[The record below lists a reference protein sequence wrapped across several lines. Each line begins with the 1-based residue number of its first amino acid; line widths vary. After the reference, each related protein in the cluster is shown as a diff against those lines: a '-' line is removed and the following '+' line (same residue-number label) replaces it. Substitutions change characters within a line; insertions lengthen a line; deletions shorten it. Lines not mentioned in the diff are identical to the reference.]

1 MARFTAQFSI
11 LLDKQGGGQEV
22 NLKRLPYLKGTKKT
36 RWIHLDYKNEK
47 TADWIKNKSGL
58 DEAVIEGLLDE
69 DTHPRYF
76 LTPKGLFV
84 VLRSVNQGRNADVDD
99 MIALHFWIEGNRI
112 ITVSHRSVV
121 AVSKVR
127 EELATG
133 VGPTDKMDCF
143 CRLIELMTRNISKII
158 EDIAEEADDLEER
171 IIDAS
176 SHSDRKLRSDLS
188 DLRHKIVGLRRYLA
202 PQRDVFNALK
212 TKENPLITPD
222 VRELFTETSD
232 ELIQAVE
239 ELNYARDH
247 TSVSQEELDSK
258 INLNISQTMYILS
271 IVTVIFMPLTLI
283 TGLLGSN
290 IGGIP
295 WQDENGFWTV
305 TAILTVIGLLQIAL
319 LKKFKLF

>member
-1 MARFTAQFSI
+1 M
-11 LLDKQGGGQEV
+11 V
-22 NLKRLPYLKGTKKT
+22 
-36 RWIHLDYKNEK
+36 
-47 TADWIKNKSGL
+47 
-58 DEAVIEGLLDE
+58 
-69 DTHPRYF
+69 
-76 LTPKGLFV
+76 
-84 VLRSVNQGRNADVDD
+84 
-99 MIALHFWIEGNRI
+99 
-112 ITVSHRSVV
+112 
-121 AVSKVR
+121 
-127 EELATG
+127 
-133 VGPTDKMDCF
+133 DCF
-143 CRLIELMTRNISKII
+143 CRLIELMTRNISKTI

-305 TAILTVIGLLQIAL
+305 TAILTVIGLLQIAV
-319 LKKFKLF
+319 LKKLKLF